1 MYPIW
6 TLGLYVRSIVLNS
19 LSRGLNLRRLIL
31 VLAFST
37 TLITFLNSY
46 YSSYQV
52 QKQQLIDKTL
62 NNHKAYAAKLVSAT
76 DNFLLT
82 AQQQLA
88 YVGKILEDDFN
99 NQGLI
104 NAEADRLRLQ
114 TNSFNSTI
122 IVNAQGDIL
131 GVSPKSL
138 KLQNRKVD
146 SFGTKAALSYRTP
159 MISEPYISMAGNLL
173 IFMSQP
179 LFDKQSNFIGY
190 IGGTLYL
197 KRASILNELLQVHY
211 YQDGSYLY
219 VVDENHRLLYHP
231 DKSRIGEQ
239 VFDNQ
244 VIEEVLKGNAGT
256 QLVTNS
262 KGVEMLAGYAP
273 MTVAPWGV
281 VTQRPLENTL
291 APLDDLMWQVFIKT
305 APIGVLTF
313 ILIWVLARL
322 IAQPL
327 RQLADTANTLDRPST
342 SIELTQIRSWY
353 FESNELRKAMLKGV
367 GLLQSKIGLLR
378 QEAQTDPLT
387 CLHNRRSLDMQISH
401 LIAQRCPF
409 AVLAIDIDHF
419 KRVNDEFGHDI
430 GDVVLQSL
438 AKILLDV
445 TRDSDVVART
455 GGEEFIVIMPR
466 VEAKRAYQLAERLR
480 MRVSESYIDPVGCIN
495 VSIGISGWPIEQL
508 SIDEV
513 FKLADQALYQAKK
526 TGRNRSVV
534 DATYSQD
541 LAPVSEPSILE

>member
-1 MYPIW
+1 M
-6 TLGLYVRSIVLNS
+6 RSIVLKS
-19 LSRGLNLRRLIL
+19 LSKGLNLRRLIL
-31 VLAFST
+31 LLAFSA

-76 DNFLLT
+76 DNFLLA

-104 NAEADRLRLQ
+104 NSEVDRLRLQ

-146 SFGTKAALSYRTP
+146 SFGTKAALSYRIP

-173 IFMSQP
+173 IFISQP
-179 LFDKQSNFIGY
+179 LFDKNSNFIGY
-190 IGGTLYL
+190 VGGTLYL
-197 KRASILNELLQVHY
+197 KRTSILNELLQVHY

-239 VFDNQ
+239 VYDNQ
-244 VIEEVLKGNAGT
+244 VIDEVLKGNSGT
-256 QLVTNS
+256 QIVTNS
-262 KGVEMLAGYAP
+262 KGVGMLAGYAP
-273 MTVAPWGV
+273 MTVASWGV

-291 APLDDLMWQVFIKT
+291 APLDDLMWQVFVKT
-305 APIGVLTF
+305 APIGLLTF
-313 ILIWVLARL
+313 VFIWVLARL
-322 IAQPL
+322 ISQPL
-327 RQLADTANTLDRPST
+327 RQLAETANTLDRPST
-342 SIELTQIRSWY
+342 SLELTQIRSWY

-387 CLHNRRSLDMQISH
+387 SLHNRRSLDIQINH
-401 LIAQRCPF
+401 FIAQRCPF

-508 SIDEV
+508 NIDEV

-534 DATYSQD
+534 DVLYSQNIT
-541 LAPVSEPSILE
+541 PVSESLILE

>member
-1 MYPIW
+1 M
-6 TLGLYVRSIVLNS
+6 RSIVLKS
-19 LSRGLNLRRLIL
+19 LSKGLNLRRLIL
-31 VLAFST
+31 LLAFSA

-76 DNFLLT
+76 DNFLLA

-104 NAEADRLRLQ
+104 NSEVDRLRLQ

-122 IVNAQGDIL
+122 IVNAQGNIL

-146 SFGTKAALSYRTP
+146 SFGTKAALSYRIP

-173 IFMSQP
+173 IFISQP
-179 LFDKQSNFIGY
+179 LFDKNSNFIGY
-190 IGGTLYL
+190 VGGTLYL

-239 VFDNQ
+239 VYDNQ
-244 VIEEVLKGNAGT
+244 VINEVLKGNSGT
-256 QLVTNS
+256 QIVTNS
-262 KGVEMLAGYAP
+262 KGVGMLAGYAP
-273 MTVAPWGV
+273 MTVASWGV

-291 APLDDLMWQVFIKT
+291 APLDDLMWQVFVKT
-305 APIGVLTF
+305 APIGLLTF
-313 ILIWVLARL
+313 VFIWVLARL
-322 IAQPL
+322 ISQPL
-327 RQLADTANTLDRPST
+327 RQLAETANTLDRPST
-342 SIELTQIRSWY
+342 SLELTQIRSWY

-387 CLHNRRSLDMQISH
+387 SLHNRRSLDIQINH
-401 LIAQRCPF
+401 FIAQRCPF

-508 SIDEV
+508 NIDEV

-534 DATYSQD
+534 DALYSQNIT
-541 LAPVSEPSILE
+541 PVSESLILE

>member
-1 MYPIW
+1 M
-6 TLGLYVRSIVLNS
+6 RSIVLKS
-19 LSRGLNLRRLIL
+19 LSKGLNLRRLIL
-31 VLAFST
+31 LLAFSA

-76 DNFLLT
+76 DNFLLA

-104 NAEADRLRLQ
+104 NSEVDRLRLQ

-146 SFGTKAALSYRTP
+146 SFGTKAALSYRIP

-173 IFMSQP
+173 IFISQP
-179 LFDKQSNFIGY
+179 LFDKNSNFIGY
-190 IGGTLYL
+190 VGGTLYL
-197 KRASILNELLQVHY
+197 KRTSILNELLQVHY

-239 VFDNQ
+239 VYDNQ
-244 VIEEVLKGNAGT
+244 VIDEVLKGNSGT
-256 QLVTNS
+256 QIVTNS
-262 KGVEMLAGYAP
+262 KGVGMLAGYAP
-273 MTVAPWGV
+273 MTVASWGV

-291 APLDDLMWQVFIKT
+291 APLDDLMWQVFVKT
-305 APIGVLTF
+305 APIGLLTF
-313 ILIWVLARL
+313 VFIWVLARL
-322 IAQPL
+322 ISQPL
-327 RQLADTANTLDRPST
+327 RQLAETANTLDRPST
-342 SIELTQIRSWY
+342 SLELTQIRSWY

-387 CLHNRRSLDMQISH
+387 SLHNRRSLDIQINH
-401 LIAQRCPF
+401 FIAQRCPF

-508 SIDEV
+508 NIDEV

-534 DATYSQD
+534 DALYSQHIT
-541 LAPVSEPSILE
+541 PVSESLILE

>member
-1 MYPIW
+1 
-6 TLGLYVRSIVLNS
+6 VRSIVLKS
-19 LSRGLNLRRLIL
+19 LSKGLNLRRLIL
-31 VLAFST
+31 LLAFSA

-76 DNFLLT
+76 DNFLLA

-104 NAEADRLRLQ
+104 NSEVDRLRLQ

-146 SFGTKAALSYRTP
+146 SFGTKAALSYRIP

-173 IFMSQP
+173 IFISQP
-179 LFDKQSNFIGY
+179 LFDKNSNFIGY
-190 IGGTLYL
+190 VGGTLYL
-197 KRASILNELLQVHY
+197 KRTSILNELLQVHY

-239 VFDNQ
+239 VYDNQ
-244 VIEEVLKGNAGT
+244 VIDEVLKGNSGT
-256 QLVTNS
+256 QIVTNS
-262 KGVEMLAGYAP
+262 KGVGMLAGYAP
-273 MTVAPWGV
+273 MTVASWGV

-291 APLDDLMWQVFIKT
+291 APLDDLMWQVFVKT
-305 APIGVLTF
+305 APIGLLTF
-313 ILIWVLARL
+313 VFIWVLARL
-322 IAQPL
+322 ISQPL
-327 RQLADTANTLDRPST
+327 RQLAETANTLDRPST
-342 SIELTQIRSWY
+342 SLELTQIRSWY

-387 CLHNRRSLDMQISH
+387 SLHNRRSLDIQINH
-401 LIAQRCPF
+401 FIAQRCPF

-508 SIDEV
+508 NIDEV

-534 DATYSQD
+534 DALYSQNIT
-541 LAPVSEPSILE
+541 PVSESLILE

>member
-1 MYPIW
+1 MFPIW
-6 TLGLYVRSIVLNS
+6 TLGLYVRNIVLNS

-104 NAEADRLRLQ
+104 NSEADRLRLQ

-327 RQLADTANTLDRPST
+327 RQLAETANTLDRPST
-342 SIELTQIRSWY
+342 SLELTQIRSWY

-387 CLHNRRSLDMQISH
+387 CLHNRRSLDMKISH

>member
-1 MYPIW
+1 M
-6 TLGLYVRSIVLNS
+6 RSIVLNS

-31 VLAFST
+31 VLAFSA

-76 DNFLLT
+76 DNFLLN

-104 NAEADRLRLQ
+104 HAEADRLRLQ

-173 IFMSQP
+173 IFISQP

-190 IGGTLYL
+190 VGGTLYL
-197 KRASILNELLQVHY
+197 KRTSILNELLQVHY

-262 KGVEMLAGYAP
+262 KGIGMLAGYAP
-273 MTVAPWGV
+273 MTVASWGV
-281 VTQRPLENTL
+281 VTQRPLESTL
-291 APLDDLMWQVFIKT
+291 APLDNLMWQVFVKT

-313 ILIWVLARL
+313 IFIWVLARL

-327 RQLADTANTLDRPST
+327 RQLAETANTLDRPST

-353 FESNELRKAMLKGV
+353 FESNELRKAMLNGV

-401 LIAQRCPF
+401 LIAQHCPF

>member
-1 MYPIW
+1 M
-6 TLGLYVRSIVLNS
+6 RSIVLKS
-19 LSRGLNLRRLIL
+19 LSKGLNLRRLIL
-31 VLAFST
+31 LLAFSA

-76 DNFLLT
+76 DNFLLA

-104 NAEADRLRLQ
+104 NSEVDRLRLQ

-146 SFGTKAALSYRTP
+146 SFGTKAALSYRIP

-173 IFMSQP
+173 IFISQP
-179 LFDKQSNFIGY
+179 LFDKNSNFIGY
-190 IGGTLYL
+190 VGGTLYL
-197 KRASILNELLQVHY
+197 KRTSILNELLQVHY

-239 VFDNQ
+239 VYDNQ
-244 VIEEVLKGNAGT
+244 VIDEVLKGNSGT
-256 QLVTNS
+256 QIVTNS
-262 KGVEMLAGYAP
+262 KGVGMLAGYAP
-273 MTVAPWGV
+273 MTVASWGV

-291 APLDDLMWQVFIKT
+291 APLDDLMWQVFVKT
-305 APIGVLTF
+305 APIGLLTF
-313 ILIWVLARL
+313 VFIWVLARL
-322 IAQPL
+322 ISQPL
-327 RQLADTANTLDRPST
+327 RQLAETANTLDRPST
-342 SIELTQIRSWY
+342 SLELTQIRSWY

-387 CLHNRRSLDMQISH
+387 NLHNRRSLDIQINH
-401 LIAQRCPF
+401 FIAQRCPF

-508 SIDEV
+508 NIDEV

-534 DATYSQD
+534 DALYSQNIT
-541 LAPVSEPSILE
+541 PVSESLILE

>member
-6 TLGLYVRSIVLNS
+6 TLGLYVRNIVLNS
-19 LSRGLNLRRLIL
+19 LSHGLNLRRLIL

-131 GVSPKSL
+131 GVSPMSL

-281 VTQRPLENTL
+281 VTQRPLESTL

-327 RQLADTANTLDRPST
+327 RQLAETANTLDRPST
-342 SIELTQIRSWY
+342 SLELTQIRSWY

>member
-6 TLGLYVRSIVLNS
+6 TLGFDVRITVLNG
-19 LSRGLNLRRLIL
+19 LKAGLNLRRLIL
-31 VLAFST
+31 LLAFSA

-62 NNHKAYAAKLVSAT
+62 ENHKAYAAKLVSAT
-76 DNFLLT
+76 DNFLLA

-88 YVGKILEDDFN
+88 YVGKILENDFN

-104 NAEADRLRLQ
+104 NAEAERLRLQ

-122 IVNAQGDIL
+122 IVNKQGDIL
-131 GVSPKSL
+131 GVSPQSL
-138 KLQNRKVD
+138 KLKNRKVD

-173 IFMSQP
+173 IFISQP
-179 LFDKQSNFIGY
+179 LFDKQGEFIGY
-190 IGGTLYL
+190 VGGTLYL
-197 KRASILNELLQVHY
+197 KRTSILNQLLQVHY
-211 YQDGSYLY
+211 YRDGSYLY

-231 DKSRIGEQ
+231 DTKRIGEQ
-239 VFDNQ
+239 VFENP
-244 VIEEVLKGNAGT
+244 VIKAVLKGQAGT
-256 QLVTNS
+256 ELLSNS
-262 KGVEMLAGYAP
+262 KGVEMLAGFAP
-273 MTVAPWGV
+273 LTVAPWGV
-281 VTQRPLENTL
+281 IAQRPLEDTL
-291 APLDDLMWQVFIKT
+291 APLDNLMWQVFIKT
-305 APIGVLTF
+305 APVGVITL
-313 ILIWVLARL
+313 ILIWVLARK
-322 IAQPL
+322 IASPL
-327 RQLADTANTLDRPST
+327 RQLAETANTLDRPT
-342 SIELTQIRSWY
+342 TTRELMLIRSWY

-367 GLLQSKIGLLR
+367 GLLHSKIGLLR
-378 QEAQTDPLT
+378 QEAQTDSLT
-387 CLHNRRSLDMQISH
+387 GLHNRRSFDAQLSH
-401 LIAQRCPF
+401 FIAQRCPF

-466 VEAKRAYQLAERLR
+466 VEVKRAYQLAERLR
-480 MRVSESYIDPVGCIN
+480 MRISESYIDPVGCIN

-508 SIDEV
+508 NIDEV
-513 FKLADQALYQAKK
+513 LKLADQALYEAKK

-534 DATYSQD
+534 NASYGQD
-541 LAPVSEPSILE
+541 FTTISESPILE

>member
-6 TLGLYVRSIVLNS
+6 TLGLYVRNIVLNS
-19 LSRGLNLRRLIL
+19 LSHGLNLRRLIL

-104 NAEADRLRLQ
+104 NSEADRLRLQ

-281 VTQRPLENTL
+281 VTQRPLESTL
-291 APLDDLMWQVFIKT
+291 APLDNLMWQVFVKT

-327 RQLADTANTLDRPST
+327 RQLAETANTLDRPST
-342 SIELTQIRSWY
+342 SLELTQIRSWY

-378 QEAQTDPLT
+378 
-387 CLHNRRSLDMQISH
+387 
-401 LIAQRCPF
+401 
-409 AVLAIDIDHF
+409 
-419 KRVNDEFGHDI
+419 
-430 GDVVLQSL
+430 
-438 AKILLDV
+438 
-445 TRDSDVVART
+445 
-455 GGEEFIVIMPR
+455 
-466 VEAKRAYQLAERLR
+466 
-480 MRVSESYIDPVGCIN
+480 
-495 VSIGISGWPIEQL
+495 
-508 SIDEV
+508 
-513 FKLADQALYQAKK
+513 
-526 TGRNRSVV
+526 
-534 DATYSQD
+534 
-541 LAPVSEPSILE
+541 

>member
-1 MYPIW
+1 M
-6 TLGLYVRSIVLNS
+6 
-19 LSRGLNLRRLIL
+19 
-31 VLAFST
+31 
-37 TLITFLNSY
+37 
-46 YSSYQV
+46 
-52 QKQQLIDKTL
+52 
-62 NNHKAYAAKLVSAT
+62 
-76 DNFLLT
+76 
-82 AQQQLA
+82 
-88 YVGKILEDDFN
+88 
-99 NQGLI
+99 
-104 NAEADRLRLQ
+104 
-114 TNSFNSTI
+114 
-122 IVNAQGDIL
+122 
-131 GVSPKSL
+131 SL

-146 SFGTKAALSYRTP
+146 SFGTKAALSYRIP

-173 IFMSQP
+173 IFISQP

-244 VIEEVLKGNAGT
+244 VIEEVLKGNSGT

-262 KGVEMLAGYAP
+262 KGVAMLAGYAP

-281 VTQRPLENTL
+281 VTQRPLESTL
-291 APLDDLMWQVFIKT
+291 APLDDLMWQVFVKT
-305 APIGVLTF
+305 APIGLLTF
-313 ILIWVLARL
+313 IFIWVLARL

-342 SIELTQIRSWY
+342 SIELAQIRSWY

-387 CLHNRRSLDMQISH
+387 CLHNRRSLDMQINH

-508 SIDEV
+508 NIDEV

-541 LAPVSEPSILE
+541 LTPVSEPSILE

>member
-6 TLGLYVRSIVLNS
+6 TLGLYVRNIVLNS

-104 NAEADRLRLQ
+104 NSEADRLRLQ

-281 VTQRPLENTL
+281 VTQRPLESTL

-327 RQLADTANTLDRPST
+327 RQLAETANTLDRPST
-342 SIELTQIRSWY
+342 SLELTQIRSWY

-387 CLHNRRSLDMQISH
+387 CLHNRRSLDMKISH

>member
-1 MYPIW
+1 M
-6 TLGLYVRSIVLNS
+6 RSIVLKC
-19 LSRGLNLRRLIL
+19 LSKGLNLRRLIL
-31 VLAFST
+31 LLAFSA

-76 DNFLLT
+76 DNFLLA

-104 NAEADRLRLQ
+104 NSEVDRLRLQ

-146 SFGTKAALSYRTP
+146 SFGTKAALSYRIP

-173 IFMSQP
+173 IFISQP
-179 LFDKQSNFIGY
+179 LFDKNSNFIGY
-190 IGGTLYL
+190 VGGTLYL
-197 KRASILNELLQVHY
+197 KRTSILNELLQVHY

-239 VFDNQ
+239 VYDNQ
-244 VIEEVLKGNAGT
+244 VIDEVLKGNSGT
-256 QLVTNS
+256 QIVTNS
-262 KGVEMLAGYAP
+262 KGVGMLAGYAP
-273 MTVAPWGV
+273 MTVASWGV

-291 APLDDLMWQVFIKT
+291 APLDDLMWQVFVKT
-305 APIGVLTF
+305 APIGLLTF
-313 ILIWVLARL
+313 VFIWVLARL
-322 IAQPL
+322 ISQPL
-327 RQLADTANTLDRPST
+327 RQLAETANTLDRPST
-342 SIELTQIRSWY
+342 SLELTQIRSWY

-387 CLHNRRSLDMQISH
+387 NLHNRRSLDIQINH
-401 LIAQRCPF
+401 FIAQRCPF

-508 SIDEV
+508 NIDEV

-534 DATYSQD
+534 DELYSQNIT
-541 LAPVSEPSILE
+541 PVSESLILE

>member
-1 MYPIW
+1 M
-6 TLGLYVRSIVLNS
+6 LNS

-31 VLAFST
+31 VLAFSA

-76 DNFLLT
+76 DNFLLN

-88 YVGKILEDDFN
+88 FVGKILEDDFN

-114 TNSFNSTI
+114 TSSFNSTI
-122 IVNAQGDIL
+122 IVNSQGNIL

-173 IFMSQP
+173 IFISQP

-190 IGGTLYL
+190 VGGTLYL
-197 KRASILNELLQVHY
+197 KRTSILNELLQVHY

-281 VTQRPLENTL
+281 VTQRPL
-291 APLDDLMWQVFIKT
+291 
-305 APIGVLTF
+305 
-313 ILIWVLARL
+313 
-322 IAQPL
+322 
-327 RQLADTANTLDRPST
+327 
-342 SIELTQIRSWY
+342 
-353 FESNELRKAMLKGV
+353 
-367 GLLQSKIGLLR
+367 
-378 QEAQTDPLT
+378 
-387 CLHNRRSLDMQISH
+387 
-401 LIAQRCPF
+401 
-409 AVLAIDIDHF
+409 
-419 KRVNDEFGHDI
+419 
-430 GDVVLQSL
+430 
-438 AKILLDV
+438 
-445 TRDSDVVART
+445 
-455 GGEEFIVIMPR
+455 
-466 VEAKRAYQLAERLR
+466 
-480 MRVSESYIDPVGCIN
+480 
-495 VSIGISGWPIEQL
+495 
-508 SIDEV
+508 
-513 FKLADQALYQAKK
+513 
-526 TGRNRSVV
+526 
-534 DATYSQD
+534 
-541 LAPVSEPSILE
+541 

>member
-1 MYPIW
+1 M
-6 TLGLYVRSIVLNS
+6 RNIVLNS
-19 LSRGLNLRRLIL
+19 LSHGLNLRRLIL

-104 NAEADRLRLQ
+104 NSEADRLRLQ

-387 CLHNRRSLDMQISH
+387 CLHNRRSLDMKISH

>member
-1 MYPIW
+1 M
-6 TLGLYVRSIVLNS
+6 RSIVLKS
-19 LSRGLNLRRLIL
+19 LSKGLNLRRLIL
-31 VLAFST
+31 LLAFSA

-76 DNFLLT
+76 DNFLLA

-104 NAEADRLRLQ
+104 NSEVDRLRLQ

-146 SFGTKAALSYRTP
+146 SFGTKAALSYRIP

-173 IFMSQP
+173 IFISQP
-179 LFDKQSNFIGY
+179 LFDKNSNFIGY
-190 IGGTLYL
+190 VGGTLYL
-197 KRASILNELLQVHY
+197 KRTSILNELLQVHY

-239 VFDNQ
+239 VYDNQ
-244 VIEEVLKGNAGT
+244 VIDEVLKGNSGT
-256 QLVTNS
+256 QIVTNS
-262 KGVEMLAGYAP
+262 KGVGMLAGYAP
-273 MTVAPWGV
+273 MTVASWGV

-291 APLDDLMWQVFIKT
+291 APLDDLMWQVFVKT
-305 APIGVLTF
+305 APIGLLTF
-313 ILIWVLARL
+313 VFIWVLARL
-322 IAQPL
+322 ISQPL
-327 RQLADTANTLDRPST
+327 RQLAETANTLDRPST
-342 SIELTQIRSWY
+342 SLELTQIRSWY

-387 CLHNRRSLDMQISH
+387 SLHNRRSLDIQINH
-401 LIAQRCPF
+401 FIAQRCPF

-508 SIDEV
+508 NIDEV

-534 DATYSQD
+534 DALYSQNIT
-541 LAPVSEPSILE
+541 PVSESLILE

>member
-1 MYPIW
+1 M
-6 TLGLYVRSIVLNS
+6 LKC
-19 LSRGLNLRRLIL
+19 LSKGLNLRRLIL
-31 VLAFST
+31 LLAFSA

-76 DNFLLT
+76 DNFLLA

-104 NAEADRLRLQ
+104 NSEVDRLRLQ

-146 SFGTKAALSYRTP
+146 SFGTKAALSYRIP

-173 IFMSQP
+173 IFISQP
-179 LFDKQSNFIGY
+179 LFDKNSNFIGY
-190 IGGTLYL
+190 VGGTLYL
-197 KRASILNELLQVHY
+197 KRTSILNELLQVHY

-239 VFDNQ
+239 VYDNQ
-244 VIEEVLKGNAGT
+244 VIDEVLKGNSGT
-256 QLVTNS
+256 QIVTNS
-262 KGVEMLAGYAP
+262 KGVGMLAGYAP
-273 MTVAPWGV
+273 MTVASWGV

-291 APLDDLMWQVFIKT
+291 APLDDLMWQVFVKT
-305 APIGVLTF
+305 APIGLLTF
-313 ILIWVLARL
+313 VFIWVLARL
-322 IAQPL
+322 ISQPL
-327 RQLADTANTLDRPST
+327 RQLAETANTLDRPST
-342 SIELTQIRSWY
+342 SLELTQIRSWY

-387 CLHNRRSLDMQISH
+387 NLHNRRSLDIQINH
-401 LIAQRCPF
+401 FIAQRCPF

-508 SIDEV
+508 NIDEV

-534 DATYSQD
+534 DELYSQNIT
-541 LAPVSEPSILE
+541 PVSESLILE

>member
-6 TLGLYVRSIVLNS
+6 TLGLYVRNIVLNS

-104 NAEADRLRLQ
+104 NSEADRLRLQ

-327 RQLADTANTLDRPST
+327 RQLAETANTLDRPST
-342 SIELTQIRSWY
+342 SLELTQIRSWY

-387 CLHNRRSLDMQISH
+387 CLHNRRSLDMKISH

-455 GGEEFIVIMPR
+455 GGEEFIVIMPS

>member
-387 CLHNRRSLDMQISH
+387 CLHNRRSLDMKISH